1 MVKVIGLCGRSG
13 SGKGYVCERF
23 GRRGVPC
30 IDTDAIYRELTAAG
44 EEMSALTRELAGTFG
59 SDVVRPDNSLDRKR
73 LAGIVFGTSDRSALA
88 SLNAISHKHILART
102 DEILA
107 EYDRQGMALAVVD
120 APVLFESGYNS
131 KCDMTVCVTAPEEK
145 RVRRIMRRDGID
157 EESARRRLAAQKDDS
172 ETVLLCDTVI
182 VNDGSDAD
190 LDAQID
196 RIIGS
201 VSEDE
206 GRMA

>member
-1 MVKVIGLCGRSG
+1 MKVIGLCGRSG

-23 GRRGVPC
+23 LRRGIPC

-44 EEMSALTRELAGTFG
+44 EEMSPLTAELAATFG
-59 SDVVRPDNSLDRKR
+59 SAVVRPDNSLDRKR
-73 LAGIVFGTSDRSALA
+73 LAGIVFGDDASALA
-88 SLNAISHKHILART
+88 SLNRISHKHILART
-102 DEILA
+102 DAILA
-107 EYDRQGMALAVVD
+107 EYGKQGKTVAVVD

-145 RVRRIMRRDGID
+145 RIRRIMRRDGID
-157 EESARRRLAAQKDDS
+157 EASAIRRLAAQKDDS
-172 ETVLLCDTVI
+172 EIVSLCDAVI
-182 VNDGSDAD
+182 VNDGDDAD

-196 RIIGS
+196 RIIAS

>member
-23 GRRGVPC
+23 WRRGVPC

-44 EEMSALTRELAGTFG
+44 EEMSALTRELAGAFG

-73 LAGIVFGTSDRSALA
+73 LAGIVFGTSDSSALA

-107 EYDRQGMALAVVD
+107 EYKRQGMTLAVVD

-172 ETVLLCDTVI
+172 ETILLCDAVI

>member
-23 GRRGVPC
+23 WRRGVPC

-73 LAGIVFGTSDRSALA
+73 LAGIVFGTSDHSALA

-131 KCDMTVCVTAPEEK
+131 KCDMTVCVTPEEK

-172 ETVLLCDTVI
+172 EVISLCDAVI

>member
-1 MVKVIGLCGRSG
+1 MKVIGLCGRSG

-23 GRRGVPC
+23 WRRGVPC

-88 SLNAISHKHILART
+88 SLNTISHKHILART

-172 ETVLLCDTVI
+172 EVISLCDAVI
-182 VNDGSDAD
+182 VNDGDDAD

-206 GRMA
+206 GRRA